1 MTEDAGSGR
10 EGADAALFRPDG
22 DPEGPGWVSWRT
34 GSMSRFAS
42 HLGEMRTLRDG
53 NRAIVRIQPHEG
65 LANVANKVHGG
76 AVMTLIDVGMFIGAR
91 ALGRGAG
98 RAAVTLD
105 CNVQFVGPADLDRP
119 LDAIVEVTRETG
131 RLLFLRGTVEQ
142 GDDMIASY
150 VGILRKPTRP
160 AAA

>member
-1 MTEDAGSGR
+1 
-10 EGADAALFRPDG
+10 
-22 DPEGPGWVSWRT
+22 
-34 GSMSRFAS
+34 
-42 HLGEMRTLRDG
+42 
-53 NRAIVRIQPHEG
+53 
-65 LANVANKVHGG
+65 
-76 AVMTLIDVGMFIGAR
+76 MFIGAR